1 MKYLLPT
8 PKWDKTRKRWV
19 LRIQVNNTRKAF
31 ISFLPRTEGKNECRV
46 KAERWLATLGTNE
59 DVLFDVAF
67 DSWLNYYRDRYGD
80 SEQFKQYSKL
90 GKNYIVPKLTG
101 MKMGSIR
108 LDDYQRIISEAKP
121 VGIPGKNGV
130 YYRTDRLSKK
140 YLRNILSTIK
150 AFHKW
155 AMAREYTKLMLAD
168 ELYIPKNAPEKGRHI
183 LQLDDIAKVFQEPTG
198 FNYERALQFE
208 LLTGVRPGE
217 LLGLKIEDYDQDSGI
232 IHIRRSVN
240 SKGVITP
247 GKNMNA
253 QRDIALPQKVR
264 EIVEQQIVISRDR
277 HSEWL
282 FCQESGQMG
291 SQRGLLRCWKRICEV
306 HGLDPDT
313 SPYSLRHTFYAHT
326 EAFIPDRLIKMFFGH
341 GDKTDSHALYGKHSI
356 DGEAKDY
363 AEKLEVTP
371 IYQVVND

>member
-1 MKYLLPT
+1 MNHLLPQPT
-8 PKWDKTRKRWV
+8 WDKNNKRWI
-19 LRIQVNNTRKAF
+19 LRIQKNGKRKAF
-31 ISFLPRTEGKNECRV
+31 TSSRPRTEGKNECRAA
-46 KAERWLATLGTNE
+46 AERWLATLGTKENI
-59 DVLFDVAF
+59 LFDVCF
-67 DSWLNYYRDRYGD
+67 ESWLNQYYDRNGD
-80 SEQFKQYSKL
+80 SEQYKQYSKL
-90 GKNYIVPKLTG
+90 GKNYLVPKLTG
-101 MKMGSIR
+101 LKMGDIT
-108 LDDYQRIISEAKP
+108 LDDYQRVISEARP
-121 VGIPGKNGV
+121 VGIKGKNGV

-140 YLRNILSTIK
+140 YLRNIMSTIK

-155 AMAREYTKLMLAD
+155 AMARDYTKLNLAD

-183 LQLDDIAKVFQEPTG
+183 LQLNDISKVFQAPTG
-198 FNYERALQFE
+198 YNYERALQFE

-217 LLGLKIEDYDQDSGI
+217 LLGFKIEDYDQNTGV
-232 IHIRRSVN
+232 IHIRRAVN
-240 SKGVITP
+240 SKGIITP
-247 GKNMNA
+247 GKNINA
-253 QRDIALPQKVR
+253 QRDIVLPQKVR
-264 EIVEQQIVISRDR
+264 DIVEDQIQISRER

-291 SQRGLLRCWKRICEV
+291 SQRGLLRCWKRLCEV

-371 IYQVVND
+371 IYKAVE